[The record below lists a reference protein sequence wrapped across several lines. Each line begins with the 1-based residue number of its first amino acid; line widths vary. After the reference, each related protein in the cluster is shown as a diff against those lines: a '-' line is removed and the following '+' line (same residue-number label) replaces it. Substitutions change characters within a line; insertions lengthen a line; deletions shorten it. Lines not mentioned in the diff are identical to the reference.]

1 MKKTQLVTLLIA
13 VVFVISI
20 VLLFA
25 HSTPGTP
32 INKSPESTMWVHVIG
47 CPNCNEIYYCIDG
60 VYMGVA
66 GGCDFKIECTPGKHT
81 ICVKC
86 ALSLD
91 AGGSSTFECNS
102 VSDQIIIDVNN
113 SRSCDCYPPKKK

>member
-1 MKKTQLVTLLIA
+1 MKKKSLITSFVA

-20 VLLFA
+20 ILLFA
-25 HSTPGTP
+25 HTTTSTPV
-32 INKSPESTMWVHVIG
+32 NNSPETTILVHVIG

-60 VYMGVA
+60 VYTGVA

-91 AGGSSTFECNS
+91 AGGSCTFDCNS
-102 VSDQIIIDVNN
+102 GTDQITIDVNN
-113 SRSCDCYPPKKK
+113 SKSCDCYPSKKK